1 MLSQPFTQYQG
12 TPHFQPDITDI
23 EKKELQLVMLQ
34 SIRGLWNLSITERVI
49 HGDLEYQGSIDV
61 QRKGIFHSI
70 IAENAQALI
79 RSKPAEQLIRKKTW
93 SNRTLERRLNELASL
108 DPKVNFWMECG
119 SPLVRGVGAGYYR
132 PNESAY
138 EDVRKWL
145 EAHK

>member
-1 MLSQPFTQYQG
+1 MLSQTFTQYQG
-12 TPHFQPDITDI
+12 TPPFQPDITDI

-34 SIRGLWNLSITERVI
+34 SIRGLWNRSLYGQ
-49 HGDLEYQGSIDV
+49 HFIDV
-61 QRKGIFHSI
+61 QHKGIFHSLI
-70 IAENAQALI
+70 EENAQVLI
-79 RSKPAEQLIRKKTW
+79 RSKPPEQLIRQKTW